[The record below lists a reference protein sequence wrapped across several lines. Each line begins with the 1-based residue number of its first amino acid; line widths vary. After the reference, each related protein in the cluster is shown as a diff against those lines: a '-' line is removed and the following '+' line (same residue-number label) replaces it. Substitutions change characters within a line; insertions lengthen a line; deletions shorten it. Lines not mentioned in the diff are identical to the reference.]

1 MQAARLV
8 GRELFDETLVA
19 AAAPLRR
26 EDGSL
31 RLDNFFRFAGA
42 RTRPG

>member
-1 MQAARLV
+1 VQAARLV

-19 AAAPLRR
+19 AAAPFHR
-26 EDGSL
+26 EDDSL
-31 RLDNFFRFAGA
+31 RLDNIFRFAVA